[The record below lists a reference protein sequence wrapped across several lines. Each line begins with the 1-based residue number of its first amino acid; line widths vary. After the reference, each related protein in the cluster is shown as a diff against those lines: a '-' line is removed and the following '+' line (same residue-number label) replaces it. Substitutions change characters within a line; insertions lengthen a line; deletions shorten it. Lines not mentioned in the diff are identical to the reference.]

1 MATPTAFPG
10 SNNSRLSTGKH
21 LAAFKQPI
29 GRSVAAMMRIFHL
42 HHSTSS
48 SEGDG
53 HPRRSHEFGKQLE
66 ALSSDGSLKLGSE
79 GNTSQESG
87 YSESQIYI
95 QSDSEALSIRCDSGV
110 SFGAPQIQIQIDQ
123 AWFRDEINEA
133 LGKSRE
139 TTGFEILPLDVDD
152 ESPILSA
159 PIRLQPVELDE
170 SSIISLDLDWIVRRS
185 SAKAKHQAA
194 SPSPNA
200 RKDLPRG
207 VSAAFGG
214 MSFADAAELAVGHI
228 SVCEPVE
235 LPVGMTYL
243 RRPNRF
249 GNEFER
255 SF

>member
-10 SNNSRLSTGKH
+10 SNRSRLSAAKH

-29 GRSVAAMMRIFHL
+29 GRTVATMMRIFHL

-48 SEGDG
+48 SEGDH
-53 HPRRSHEFGKQLE
+53 HPRRSHESGKQLE
-66 ALSSDGSLKLGSE
+66 ALISDGSLKLGSE

-95 QSDSEALSIRCDSGV
+95 QSDSEALSIKCDSGI

-123 AWFRDEINEA
+123 AWLRDEINEA
-133 LGKSRE
+133 LERSRE
-139 TTGFEILPLDVDD
+139 TTWNEILPLDFDD
-152 ESPILSA
+152 ESPDLSG

-185 SAKAKHQAA
+185 STKTEHQT
-194 SPSPNA
+194 PSPTVNPH
-200 RKDLPRG
+200 KDLPRD

-214 MSFADAAELAVGHI
+214 MSFAGAAELAVGHI
-228 SVCEPVE
+228 PVCEPVE

-243 RRPNRF
+243 RRPTRF

-255 SF
+255 SI

>member
-10 SNNSRLSTGKH
+10 SNKSCLSTRKH

-29 GRSVAAMMRIFHL
+29 GRTVAAMMRIFHL
-42 HHSTSS
+42 HHSNSS
-48 SEGDG
+48 IEGDR
-53 HPRRSHEFGKQLE
+53 HPRRSHESGKQLE
-66 ALSSDGSLKLGSE
+66 ALSSDGSLKLGSD

-87 YSESQIYI
+87 YSESQIYT
-95 QSDSEALSIRCDSGV
+95 QSDSEALSIKCDSGV

-123 AWFRDEINEA
+123 AWLRDEINEA
-133 LGKSRE
+133 LGRSRE
-139 TTGFEILPLDVDD
+139 TTGFEMLPLGVDD
-152 ESPILSA
+152 ESTILSV
-159 PIRLQPVELDE
+159 PIRLQPVELDK

-185 SAKAKHQAA
+185 SAKAEHRK
-194 SPSPNA
+194 PSPTLNPH
-200 RKDLPRG
+200 KDLPRG
-207 VSAAFGG
+207 VSKSFGG

-228 SVCEPVE
+228 PVCEPVE

-255 SF
+255 SI

>member
-10 SNNSRLSTGKH
+10 SNKSRLSTGQH

-29 GRSVAAMMRIFHL
+29 GRTVAAMMRIFHL
-42 HHSTSS
+42 HHSNLS
-48 SEGDG
+48 SEDDR
-53 HPRRSHEFGKQLE
+53 HPRRFHESGKQLE
-66 ALSSDGSLKLGSE
+66 ALSSDGSLKLGSD

-95 QSDSEALSIRCDSGV
+95 QSDSEALSIKCDSGV
-110 SFGAPQIQIQIDQ
+110 SFGAPQIRIQIDQ
-123 AWFRDEINEA
+123 AWLRDEINEA
-133 LGKSRE
+133 LGKRGE

-152 ESPILSA
+152 ESPIPAA

-185 SAKAKHQAA
+185 STKAEPQTP
-194 SPSPNA
+194 SPSLNPH
-200 RKDLPRG
+200 KEQPRG

-228 SVCEPVE
+228 PVCEPVE

-249 GNEFER
+249 G
-255 SF
+255 